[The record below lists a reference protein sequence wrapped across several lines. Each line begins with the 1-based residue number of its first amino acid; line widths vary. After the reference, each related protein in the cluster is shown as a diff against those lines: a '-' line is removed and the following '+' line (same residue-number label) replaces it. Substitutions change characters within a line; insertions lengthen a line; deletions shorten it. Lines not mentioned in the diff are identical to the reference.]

1 MVMLIGASM
10 YAFIIG
16 NIASLL
22 SNLDSAKSSFFNKI
36 ESVTQYLKSRQV
48 PHELI
53 VQLRQYHEYQWA
65 YQKGGNEKRIR

>member
-53 VQLRQYHEYQWA
+53 VQLRQYYEYQWA